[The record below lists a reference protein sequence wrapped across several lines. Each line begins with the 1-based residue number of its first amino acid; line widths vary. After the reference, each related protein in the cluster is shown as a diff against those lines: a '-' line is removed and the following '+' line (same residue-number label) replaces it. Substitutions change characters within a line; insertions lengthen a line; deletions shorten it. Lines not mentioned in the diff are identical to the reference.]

1 MLQKTTILGLNAM
14 QYQDDS
20 LDLTKP
26 VNLLISLP
34 GVGESTDVTKLTAIG
49 NPFYTLT
56 ATSKKN
62 MVIWHVQPGVAAGMT
77 VAQTGALVA
86 AIRAKYIV
94 NAMALYGYSIG
105 GQQWAEWAE
114 SAETNFALVQA
125 FYFAAEDTEPLPPY
139 GTATFNPALWAKY
152 RVRDVRGCGTNDG
165 GFWGTQNAKAALI
178 AAAKPLIPNILQP
191 YQGSGHDSTVWGPFS
206 DINGKVPLLGNM
218 DIYTDF
224 NTWFPPAAAVVTPPV
239 VVPPVVTPAPP
250 PAPRTVKSALFTYS
264 DGTTSSLP

>member
-1 MLQKTTILGLNAM
+1 MIQKTTILGLNAM

-26 VNLLISLP
+26 VNLFLSLP

-62 MVIWHVQPGVAAGMT
+62 IVAWHIQPGVAAGMT
-77 VAQTGALVA
+77 VAQTGAVVA

-125 FYFAAEDTEPLPPY
+125 FYFAAQDTEPLPPY

-178 AAAKPLIPNILQP
+178 AAAKPQIPNILQP
-191 YQGSGHDSTVWGPFS
+191 YNAGHDAGCWGPFS
-206 DINGKVPLLGNM
+206 DINGKVPLLGNT

-224 NTWFPPAAAVVTPPV
+224 NTWFPPGAAVVTPPV
-239 VVPPVVTPAPP
+239 VAPPPVVIPPVPTPK
-250 PAPRTVKSALFTYS
+250 TIKSILVNYS
-264 DGTTSSLP
+264 DGSSITLP